1 MKQYFV
7 YILKCADNSY
17 YTGVTNNLD
26 RRLYE
31 HSNSRNPDSYTSK
44 RLPVELVFHHVF
56 YSPMQAISF
65 EKQVKGWSRKK
76 KEALINDNWELLHGL
91 AECKNES
98 HCRGFDSKAFGAV
111 HRDFDSAQSDNEKNQ
126 FI

>member
-26 RRLYE
+26 RRMYE
-31 HSNSRNPDSYTSK
+31 HSNSFNPNSYTSK
-44 RLPVELVFHHVF
+44 RLPFELVFYHVF

-65 EKQVKGWSRKK
+65 EKQIKGWSRKK
-76 KEALINDNWELLHGL
+76 KEALINGNWELLHGL
-91 AECKNES
+91 AECKNDS
-98 HCRGFDSKAFGAV
+98 HCRGFDFAQPEKA
-111 HRDFDSAQSDNEKNQ
+111 
-126 FI
+126 